1 MNKIIILYII
11 LLLLLF
17 TIINN
22 SLNKH
27 ENFINIYEILNN
39 GFNSNKIKENNKDIC
54 ISKKFKNFHNL
65 FLKNIYLSFHE
76 KSKYFE
82 FYMFNYNHK
91 LFMKVNVTKDKK
103 KFDIYGEDNN
113 KIGSLVKRI
122 HNKYIIDLKKLYK
135 HDFIFIINK
144 NYQEIKIYNDFEY
157 NYYYLKKDNNSNN
170 SNNGNNDDNKKH
182 KYKLYIFEEE
192 IGHIN
197 NDLQNFKF
205 FIKDKYLDKIN
216 LFSYALMFLI
226 IHNKN

>member
-1 MNKIIILYII
+1 M
-11 LLLLLF
+11 
-17 TIINN
+17 
-22 SLNKH
+22 NKH
-27 ENFINIYEILNN
+27 ENFINIYEIINN
-39 GFNSNKIKENNKDIC
+39 GFNPNKIKENDKDIC
-54 ISKKFKNFHNL
+54 ISKKFKNFQNF
-65 FLKNIYLSFHE
+65 FLKNIYLSFRE
-76 KSKYFE
+76 KSNYFE

-113 KIGSLVKRI
+113 KIGSLIKRI

-135 HDFIFIINK
+135 HDFIFIINN

-157 NYYYLKKDNNSNN
+157 KYYYLKKDNNDNN
-170 SNNGNNDDNKKH
+170 NDNKKH

-197 NDLQNFKF
+197 NDSQNFKF

-216 LFSYALMFLI
+216 LFSYALILLI
-226 IHNKN
+226 IHNKI